1 MVVITAVI
9 MAVVMILEEA
19 IGEPVIMVPYFVE
32 RKVMCLSIISFCI
45 WFIVYDTVTIKRV
58 S

>member
-19 IGEPVIMVPYFVE
+19 IGEPVNMVSYFVE
-32 RKVMCLSIISFCI
+32 RKAM
-45 WFIVYDTVTIKRV
+45 
-58 S
+58 